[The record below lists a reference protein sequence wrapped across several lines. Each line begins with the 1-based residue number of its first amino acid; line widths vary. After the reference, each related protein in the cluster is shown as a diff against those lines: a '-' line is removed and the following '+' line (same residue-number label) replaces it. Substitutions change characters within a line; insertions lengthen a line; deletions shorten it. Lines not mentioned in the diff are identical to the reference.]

1 MPRAEKSMATEV
13 QSVLFLILG
22 RKGSTK
28 MKKIWLISLP
38 EKIHAAS
45 WLRIPNCFS
54 DERRQS

>member
-38 EKIHAAS
+38 EKIQAAS

-54 DERRQS
+54 G